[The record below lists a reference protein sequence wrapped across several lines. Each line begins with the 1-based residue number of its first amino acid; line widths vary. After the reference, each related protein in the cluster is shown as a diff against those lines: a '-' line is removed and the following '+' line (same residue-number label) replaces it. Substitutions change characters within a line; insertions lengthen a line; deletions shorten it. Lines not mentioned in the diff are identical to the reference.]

1 MPVDIWNCL
10 TAMRMAV
17 WEKILLNKIANRAKE
32 KFWKTEWEKKHSSQN
47 SNKAT
52 ATINYPFDAE
62 EKV

>member
-1 MPVDIWNCL
+1 
-10 TAMRMAV
+10 MRMAV